1 MEPKRGERVEGRR
14 GGERVEGRRGGER
27 VEGRRGGERVE
38 GRRGGGEDRKNRH
51 HTVQSKL
58 LLVCK
63 TCQHVL
69 PLPTSLLNTIHDRSR
84 KDSEK

>member
-1 MEPKRGERVEGRR
+1 MEPK
-14 GGERVEGRRGGER
+14 GGERVEGWREERGW
-27 VEGRRGGERVE
+27 
-38 GRRGGGEDRKNRH
+38 RGGGEDRKNRH

-69 PLPTSLLNTIHDRSR
+69 PLPTSLLNTIQDRSR

>member
-1 MEPKRGERVEGRR
+1 MEPK

-27 VEGRRGGERVE
+27 VEGRRGGQE
-38 GRRGGGEDRKNRH
+38 NRY

-69 PLPTSLLNTIHDRSR
+69 PLSTSLLNTIQDRSR